1 MYIRRLVLL
10 LAVPAAAHA
19 QTVPPL
25 DVSAAPTALTVQQPD
40 TSNSQQA
47 TPPPPINLLSGKETA
62 LSALERRSVLLS
74 KEWINA
80 TENPAR
86 GDNGRVVF
94 TFGASLP
101 SVVCS
106 PLHVCDIELQAGE
119 VVNDIRAGDPVRWKV
134 TPASSGTGASRT
146 THLTVKPTDSA
157 LRTNLDVA
165 TDRRMYI
172 IQLVSRTNE
181 WMPSV
186 GFAYPEDAQASWQA
200 YHEAQELQQQ
210 ATVLPTGENLATLDF
225 DYRIDGKAVE
235 WKPLR
240 VYTTGQKTY
249 VQFSAA
255 VAHGDLPAL
264 VALGTGNVEALVN
277 YRKVGDRFEVD
288 KLLRRFALIRGVGR
302 HQQRI
307 DITYIGKL

>member
-1 MYIRRLVLL
+1 MHIRRLVLL
-10 LAVPAAAHA
+10 LAGPVAAHA
-19 QTVPPL
+19 QTVPAL
-25 DVSAAPTALTVQQPD
+25 DVSVHPPAVTAQQAD
-40 TSNSQQA
+40 ASNSQSVN
-47 TPPPPINLLSGKETA
+47 PPPPINLLSGKETS
-62 LSALERRSVLLS
+62 LNALERRSVSLS
-74 KEWINA
+74 KEWINSA
-80 TENPAR
+80 ENPAR
-86 GDNGRVVF
+86 GDNGRVVY
-94 TFGASLP
+94 TFGATLP

-119 VVNDIRAGDPVRWKV
+119 VVNDYHAGDPVRWKV
-134 TPASSGTGASRT
+134 TP
-146 THLTVKPTDSA
+146 A

-186 GFAYPEDAQASWQA
+186 GFAYPEDTQASWQA
-200 YHEAQELQQQ
+200 YHDAQELQQQ

-225 DYRIDGKAVE
+225 NYRIDGKAVE

-240 VYTTGQKTY
+240 VYTTGHKTY

-255 VAHGDLPAL
+255 VAHGDLPTL
-264 VALGTGNVEALVN
+264 VALGTGKVEALVN
-277 YRKVGDRFEVD
+277 YRKVDDRFEVD
-288 KLLRRFALIRGVGR
+288 LLLRKFALIRGVGR

-307 DITYIGKL
+307 DITYTGKL